1 MPAARPSSL
10 WERIKTLRTQFGAI
24 LGPFEAWLL
33 MRGLRTLDARV
44 RARLGY
50 GLEAFAVGEN
60 LLDRRYQEVLGYP
73 ALGRVVRAGLRFQSG
88 PSRP

>member
-1 MPAARPSSL
+1 MNDGYVR
-10 WERIKTLRTQFGAI
+10 
-24 LGPFEAWLL
+24 
-33 MRGLRTLDARV
+33 LDARA
-44 RARLGY
+44 RARLRY